1 MNLKILS
8 SNLKGISEK
17 DKGFKEL
24 VALITKLKPD
34 IILFQEIRTKSNK
47 SKILSLLQKKFSFL
61 QSEYIIY
68 FDFSKDYGKGIL
80 QLIQEFEGLG
90 ILSKYKF
97 DSEKINLPIIKGL
110 DRWPR
115 ILIKYKFNN
124 FSICNLHLSKYD
136 KSRELEIK
144 KIPKADIYAGDFN
157 MEPYEINK
165 FFPKD
170 KISYNLSKYISYP
183 SKNLT
188 LDYFVLKKWEFVR
201 FKCIPTKF
209 SDHSALFAEINI

>member
-115 ILIKYKFNN
+115 ILIKYKFN
-124 FSICNLHLSKYD
+124 
-136 KSRELEIK
+136 
-144 KIPKADIYAGDFN
+144 
-157 MEPYEINK
+157 K

-188 LDYFVLKKWEFVR
+188 LDYFVLKKGEFVR